1 MSIKLLQT
9 SALAT
14 VIGLASINTQAASI
28 WLQPLSPPDSPQV
41 INVNIGE
48 VATLEMWADASDVGG
63 FLAGGLDLFY
73 DSTLLT
79 YNDDFA
85 FDPSFP
91 TDPDFSRP
99 GTSGDPDNCFLD
111 PSVTGCSGPGEIN
124 GIAFGNFNGLAAD
137 GPTLVGTLSF
147 GGTPG
152 VLGID
157 ILTMADNDFPAGN
170 WFATD
175 GTDLAGLVEYGDAT
189 IEAVPLPAAAWLMF
203 GGLGML
209 LSFTRKRK

>member
-1 MSIKLLQT
+1 MKIRLTCCTMVLFGVMT
-9 SALAT
+9 FNA
-14 VIGLASINTQAASI
+14 QAASI
-28 WLQPLSPPDSPQV
+28 WLDPATNVD
-41 INVNIGE
+41 INSGE
-48 VATLEMWADASDVGG
+48 VATYQLWADAADVGG

-73 DSTLLT
+73 DSNVLT

-137 GPTLVGTLSF
+137 GPILVGTLSF
-147 GGTPG
+147 TGLSLG
-152 VLGID
+152 VSPM
-157 ILTMADNDFPAGN
+157 TMADNDTPAGN

-175 GTDLAGLVEYGDAT
+175 GTDLAGLVEYVVEPGELTDVNV
-189 IEAVPLPAAAWLMF
+189 VPVPAAVWLF
-203 GGLGML
+203 GTGLLGL
-209 LSFTRKRK
+209 VGVARRRK